1 MKTDKTVAV
10 SRMKKG
16 IKDTKDPPSLR
27 AIYVMHSLITSYMW
41 KFIGVGVGG
50 GGGGERG
57 WRALGM
63 GEEAIWVCVK
73 IIDYRSNIGT
83 LITFSRILSIYF
95 VSHMLACTH

>member
-50 GGGGERG
+50 GGGEGVEGAGNGGRG
-57 WRALGM
+57 YM
-63 GEEAIWVCVK
+63 GLC
-73 IIDYRSNIGT
+73 
-83 LITFSRILSIYF
+83 
-95 VSHMLACTH
+95 